1 MSEERLMA
9 IQEGDTTT
17 GTLIDDFET
26 YFRTFPTIPWSMMK
40 EDFDENM
47 AKSFQ
52 NEFRQILKY
61 YYVYKQGMDF
71 SVEGSNGDYTPSKL
85 RYKKAAMLLNKEA
98 RFCFAN
104 PPTFSV
110 NIDDISEENA
120 EDYAV
125 IQNYLDKVFEKTK
138 FFGKL
143 LKGIKDSFIG
153 KRIGI
158 VVNFTAK
165 NTITITFLKSTNFM
179 YEFDENDELT
189 KFISFYEITGSE
201 FLSEQKWYRK
211 VYEKDENDKVWFKEE
226 IHDGVGEVIEVVSE
240 RTEIKLDYIPAVVVL
255 NDGLSGDKRGVSELT
270 YLMDYEEYYSKLANS
285 DMDSERKTMHP
296 IRYTID
302 ASQDS
307 TKNLSTS
314 PGSYWDIQTDTDK
327 PTDTSQT
334 AKVGIIETNMNYSEP
349 LKTTLERIENEM
361 YSAVDVPNITSDQ
374 LAGVITSGKTIQA
387 LYWGLTVRCDEK
399 MLQSWSDALI
409 RIANAIID
417 GGRKYKSC
425 AKTYSDVAIPD
436 IEYEVFVENNYPIPE
451 DVKEEKETDL
461 LEIDAKVMSRKS
473 YLKKW
478 RGLTSLQADEELEQI
493 KMESEMLDNTY
504 LNYSTDNVKSIDEEN
519 KESVENEN
527 ADENKNDGQQQNSY
541 TRLQENESPN
551 ARNVE

>member
-1 MSEERLMA
+1 MSEEKLMA
-9 IQEGDTTT
+9 IQEGDVTT
-17 GTLIDDFET
+17 GTPLDDFEA
-26 YFRTFPTIPWSMMK
+26 YFRTFPTIPWAMMQK
-40 EDFDENM
+40 DFDVNM
-47 AKSFQ
+47 CKSFQ
-52 NEFRQILKY
+52 NEFVQILRY

-120 EDYAV
+120 EDYAI

-153 KRIGI
+153 KRVGI
-158 VVNFTAK
+158 VVNFTSK
-165 NTITITFLKSTNFM
+165 NTITITFLKSTNFI
-179 YEFDENDELT
+179 YEFDENDELS

-201 FLSEQKWYRK
+201 YLSEQKWHRK
-211 VYEKDENDKVWFKEE
+211 VYEKDENEKVWFKEE
-226 IHDGVGEVIEVVSE
+226 IYDGVGEVIEVVSE

-334 AKVGIIETNMNYSEP
+334 AKVGIIETAMNYSEP

-409 RIANAIID
+409 RIANAVID

-425 AKTYSDVAIPD
+425 AKRYSKEAIPD

-504 LNYSTDNVKSIDEEN
+504 LNYSTDNVKSIDEEEN
-519 KESVENEN
+519 DDVQNEN
-527 ADENKNDGQQQNSY
+527 SDEEQNDGQKNGTY
-541 TRLQENESPN
+541 TQLKENESPN